1 MKKKFLKIAEIGM
14 THDGSFGLAKQLTKA
29 AVKSGA
35 NVVKYQCHIP
45 EFETTRN
52 APSPYYFKDE
62 NRFEYFDKAQ
72 AIKVMPENL
81 CKWYLAPEFYPADQA
96 LSRVARNS
104 SVWPG

>member
-29 AVKSGA
+29 AVESGA

-52 APSPYYFKDE
+52 APSPYYFRDE
-62 NRFEYFDKAQ
+62 NRFEYFKRTSSLM
-72 AIKVMPENL
+72 INFKNYIFYVMNWEYIHVFHP
-81 CKWYLAPEFYPADQA
+81 
-96 LSRVARNS
+96 
-104 SVWPG
+104 SV